1 MIYTTTV
8 PCDLVSS
15 KLTFLKKYTHTQSH
29 KGYALR
35 YAQPHSVLGMAHRLI
50 YLLLRHH
57 LRREHAGR
65 GRGHGE
71 SCRSDGSA
79 GGKRPEATW
88 LRRSE
93 GERSGSSALGAAGSL
108 VKWGVGSGEVVQ
120 SQSRSRA
127 KAV

>member
-1 MIYTTTV
+1 M
-8 PCDLVSS
+8 SS
-15 KLTFLKKYTHTQSH
+15 IIRVIPDSPFSWLPPRCSIEFRKDNRGLHGAGTRAEE
-29 KGYALR
+29 G
-35 YAQPHSVLGMAHRLI
+35 GGGGGDNI
-50 YLLLRHH
+50 H